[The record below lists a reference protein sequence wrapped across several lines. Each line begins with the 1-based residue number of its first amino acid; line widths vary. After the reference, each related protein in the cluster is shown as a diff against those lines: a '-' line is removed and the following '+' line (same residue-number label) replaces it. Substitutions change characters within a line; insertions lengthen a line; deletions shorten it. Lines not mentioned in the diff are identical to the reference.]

1 MRLFRE
7 NRTKN
12 KIVRREKR
20 TEDDEPGQEDKDY
33 RGRTTT
39 NQDKRTKTHTTE
51 DDEDIYNKSGKPQL
65 RNALMIWGRLVE
77 ELRLG

>member
-1 MRLFRE
+1 MFFVIFVFLIFCIRMRLFRE

-51 DDEDIYNKSGKPQL
+51 DDE
-65 RNALMIWGRLVE
+65 AL
-77 ELRLG
+77 